1 MSLRPRVAVEEA
13 SHFTLRS
20 VFNTAPTVS
29 ELSTSTQ
36 FSPEVPSY
44 SPTNAAQCAP
54 SAHKP
59 PPEIPMLA
67 MNVSAPAPTSVPTSG
82 LKFNLPLLKPNANS
96 APATTAMQ
104 GSETRS
110 LQPGYITGGFGN
122 DSNEV
127 LRLNALV
134 EELSAKQ
141 QQLTEKLALAEQSVV
156 RGNTALSSERAASAA
171 RITALTAEVRSAQ
184 QREAAARTELA
195 TTPRAAQLDLDKF
208 KMQAEGAV
216 QLQARY
222 DELSEQACG
231 MTTTIETLQKEKK
244 ELETQ
249 QALANDLTH
258 RAVALEEL
266 VESMKEEKEA
276 LVQQHA
282 ALAIQLDNAKL
293 SMDQAAQQV
302 DKEREA
308 STSEKAEVDAQ
319 VSELTAKLAA
329 RDEKIAAAME
339 EMKAMHVECCE
350 ANKLNET
357 LDERLASLRTER
369 DESLKQAEA
378 QTQAALDR
386 VADLEAKMNEVPSD
400 VQELFSRY
408 NDAKARAD
416 EMTAQVQ
423 QAGATAS
430 TAQLSEM
437 ARARMDARTLHR
449 ATVTGS
455 KPKENVSFVVED
467 DGYSD
472 TSASAAEAATE
483 SLNARQALATKL
495 NTQKSLYGIS
505 GPATM
510 DCCVDFCTM
519 TSQHMA
525 NTAAKTPTD
534 AMIQIHDNEE
544 TAKQM
549 RIDAMVQAVSE
560 DLKHELKYVSE
571 RYCPGASTGVGA

>member
-1 MSLRPRVAVEEA
+1 M
-13 SHFTLRS
+13 
-20 VFNTAPTVS
+20 
-29 ELSTSTQ
+29 
-36 FSPEVPSY
+36 
-44 SPTNAAQCAP
+44 
-54 SAHKP
+54 
-59 PPEIPMLA
+59 
-67 MNVSAPAPTSVPTSG
+67 
-82 LKFNLPLLKPNANS
+82 
-96 APATTAMQ
+96 
-104 GSETRS
+104 
-110 LQPGYITGGFGN
+110 
-122 DSNEV
+122 
-127 LRLNALV
+127 
-134 EELSAKQ
+134 
-141 QQLTEKLALAEQSVV
+141 
-156 RGNTALSSERAASAA
+156 
-171 RITALTAEVRSAQ
+171 
-184 QREAAARTELA
+184 RTELA
-195 TTPRAAQLDLDKF
+195 TMPRAAQLDLDKF

-249 QALANDLTH
+249 QALANDLTD

-266 VESMKEEKEA
+266 VQSMKEEKEA
-276 LVQQHA
+276 LVEQHA
-282 ALAIQLDNAKL
+282 ALAVQLENAKL
-293 SMDQAAQQV
+293 SMEQAAQQA
-302 DKEREA
+302 DKEREE
-308 STSEKAEVDAQ
+308 STGAEVDVQ

-339 EMKAMHVECCE
+339 EMKHIYIECCE

-357 LDERLASLRTER
+357 LDEKLSSLRKER
-369 DESLKQAEA
+369 DEGLAHAEA

-386 VADLEAKMNEVPSD
+386 VADLEAKLTEVPND

-416 EMTAQVQ
+416 QMTDEVQ
-423 QAGATAS
+423 KAGATAS

-437 ARARMDARTLHR
+437 ARARMEARTLHR
-449 ATVTGS
+449 ATMTNS
-455 KPKENVSFVVED
+455 KPKEIVSFVVED
-467 DGYSD
+467 DGHNT
-472 TSASAAEAATE
+472 TSASAAEATAA
-483 SLNARQALATKL
+483 SLNARLALETKL
-495 NTQKSLYGIS
+495 NTQKPLYGTS

-510 DCCVDFCTM
+510 DCNINFCTM
-519 TSQHMA
+519 TSHDMA

-534 AMIQIHDNEE
+534 AMMLIHDNEE